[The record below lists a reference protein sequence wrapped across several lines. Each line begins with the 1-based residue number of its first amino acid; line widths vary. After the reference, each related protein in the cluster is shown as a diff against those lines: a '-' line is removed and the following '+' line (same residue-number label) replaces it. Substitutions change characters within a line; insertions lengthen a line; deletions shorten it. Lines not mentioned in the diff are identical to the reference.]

1 MQPADL
7 DSIAAELLD
16 LLGTGRQVGTLATR
30 HPGFSLEDGYAVVAR
45 LRALREARG
54 ERVVGRKIGFTN
66 TAVWDG
72 HGIAAPIWHFMFD
85 TSVRDLDDQP
95 FPLRGFP
102 EPLIEPEIV
111 LHLARAPD
119 HGMDEAA
126 LLGCIDWVAHGFE
139 VVASPFP
146 GWSFGAADAAAALG
160 VHAGLRI
167 GPRHAVTDD
176 RTTWLRRLSE
186 FRIVLARDGG
196 EAVQGEAAN
205 VLGGPLSAL
214 RFLVEELARR
224 SGSAA
229 LRAGEVVTTGTLTRA
244 MPVCPGD
251 TWRTRLDGAPF
262 EGLCLSFR

>member
-66 TAVWDG
+66 RRSGTGMASPRRSG
-72 HGIAAPIWHFMFD
+72 
-85 TSVRDLDDQP
+85 TSCSTERPRPRRPP

-146 GWSFGAADAAAALG
+146 GWSFGAADAAAAFG

-167 GPRHAVTDD
+167 GPV
-176 RTTWLRRLSE
+176 
-186 FRIVLARDGG
+186 
-196 EAVQGEAAN
+196 
-205 VLGGPLSAL
+205 
-214 RFLVEELARR
+214 
-224 SGSAA
+224 
-229 LRAGEVVTTGTLTRA
+229 
-244 MPVCPGD
+244 
-251 TWRTRLDGAPF
+251 AP
-262 EGLCLSFR
+262 SP